1 MKVRRHAR
9 NVFCKVNGH
18 RRVNI
23 VYRWMCFACGKRWIS
38 RKTLLNLLL
47 PGLNALF
54 GLEYAKYDH
63 THEFERNLLE
73 AN

>member
-18 RRVNI
+18 RRINI
-23 VYRWMCFACGKRWIS
+23 VYRWKCFACGKRWIS
-38 RKTLLNLLL
+38 RNTLLNALL

-63 THEFERNLLE
+63 KT
-73 AN
+73 

>member
-1 MKVRRHAR
+1 MKVRKHAR

-23 VYRWMCFACGKRWIS
+23 VYRWKCFACGKRWIS

>member
-18 RRVNI
+18 RHINI
-23 VYRWMCFACGKRWIS
+23 GRFWKCFACGDWRIT
-38 RKTLLNLLL
+38 RKALLDELL

-54 GLEYAKYDH
+54 GLEYPKYDH
-63 THEFERNLLE
+63 KLEYERILLE
-73 AN
+73 TN

>member
-18 RRVNI
+18 RRI
-23 VYRWMCFACGKRWIS
+23 HIGQLRKCFACGKRWIS
-38 RKTLLNLLL
+38 RKALLDALL

-54 GLEYAKYDH
+54 GLEYPKYDH
-63 THEFERNLLE
+63 KLEYERNLLE
-73 AN
+73 TN